1 MFWWG
6 GIKLY
11 LAKVRT
17 TTEIQQDQAIPGTP
31 DLGSQSL
38 EGLVLSSDFL

>member
-1 MFWWG
+1 MFWG
-6 GIKLY
+6 GGGKA